1 MANFEDKMCRSAA
14 KTLMSSLE
22 SLHSIHFETHKLSDE
37 LLTTLSKLN
46 LTEQKSLVNRARY
59 FLKVGVDEKALTR
72 QLKEL
77 EDKREAR
84 ELEDIYLF
92 HGAPLVLMRR
102 LFGMHASEFSR
113 RRNVLNIRGVGRGR
127 PPLCDES
134 SDHRIWKL
142 WQHHKQLEERE
153 RFLKIADETSLDL
166 HLIWSALREHI
177 DS

>member
-22 SLHSIHFETHKLSDE
+22 SLQSIHFETHKLSDE
-37 LLTTLSKLN
+37 LLTTLSRLN
-46 LTEQKSLVNRARY
+46 LTEQTSLINRARY
-59 FLKVGVDEKALTR
+59 FLKIGVDEKALTR

-77 EDKREAR
+77 EDMREER

-113 RRNVLNIRGVGRGR
+113 RRNVLNIRGVSSGR
-127 PPLCDES
+127 PPLCDEA
-134 SDHRIWKL
+134 SDHRVWKL

-153 RFLKIADETSLDL
+153 RFLKIAEETNLDL
-166 HLIWSALREHI
+166 HLIWSVLREHI